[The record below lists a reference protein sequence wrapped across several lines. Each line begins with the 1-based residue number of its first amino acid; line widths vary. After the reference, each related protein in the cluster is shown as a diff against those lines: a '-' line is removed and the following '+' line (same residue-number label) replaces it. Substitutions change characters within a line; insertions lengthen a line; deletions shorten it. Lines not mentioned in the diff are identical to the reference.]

1 MLSAIKSRWTIWMGH
16 VARMREKGNVYEML
30 VGMRSLESS
39 GRSWEDSI
47 KIVLNKYAA
56 EYGMD

>member
-1 MLSAIKSRWTIWMGH
+1 
-16 VARMREKGNVYEML
+16 MREKGNVYEML